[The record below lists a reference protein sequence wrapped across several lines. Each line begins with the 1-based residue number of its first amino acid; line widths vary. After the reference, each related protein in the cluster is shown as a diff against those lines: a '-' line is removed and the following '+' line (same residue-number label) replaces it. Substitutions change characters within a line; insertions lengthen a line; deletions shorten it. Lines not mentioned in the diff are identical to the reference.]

1 MKDELLSLKN
11 QNENL
16 KQFYTT
22 GLNWFNSIM
31 ATACTDNKGSD
42 HVMEYCCSSCE
53 EEAIAQEAAYYCMLC
68 SKFFSCQCVE
78 FHGKLFKK
86 HETYGQDESD
96 QWPVSKVT
104 QDVLEKC
111 RAHIDEHLKFYCED
125 HRFMCCNSCVVLN
138 HR

>member
-1 MKDELLSLKN
+1 
-11 QNENL
+11 
-16 KQFYTT
+16 
-22 GLNWFNSIM
+22 M

-53 EEAIAQEAAYYCMLC
+53 EDAISQEAAYHCKMC
-68 SKFFSCQCVE
+68 SKFFCCQCVKFRE
-78 FHGKLFKK
+78 KLFKK
-86 HETYGQDESD
+86 HETYGRDAPD

-111 RAHIDEHLKFYCED
+111 RDHIDGHLKFYCED
-125 HRFMCCNSCVVLN
+125 HRLLCCNSCIVFN